1 MALPSKFAK
10 ACVISR
16 VPLANFSISNTPCG
30 PFHTTVLASLI
41 IDLNLSTVFGP
52 ISKPISSAGIASNVR
67 ILVSV
72 SLSNA
77 LPVTTSTPNS
87 SLPSANANN
96 SLAKSTLSNST
107 KDLPTSWPCAFK
119 KVNAIPPPINT
130 LSATFSKFLITSILS
145 DTLAPPKIATNGR
158 LGFSSAPP
166 IKLIS
171 FSSNKPATET
181 SILFE
186 IPTFDAC
193 ALCAVPNAS
202 LTNTSPKEA
211 QYLPNS
217 GLFLDS
223 LLPSRSSNLVFS
235 NINISPSLRFE
246 IATSN
251 SLPLVTGTNLTSL
264 PNNSSNL
271 SLTTLSELLALS
283 SSVLTLPK

>member
-130 LSATFSKFLITSILS
+130 LSATFSKFLMTSILS
-145 DTLAPPKIATNGR
+145 DTLAPPKIATNG
-158 LGFSSAPP
+158 LCGFSSAPP

-171 FSSNKPATET
+171 FSSNKPATDVFM
-181 SILFE
+181 LLA

-202 LTNTSPKEA
+202 FTNTSPKDA
-211 QYLPNS
+211 QYLPNAS
-217 GLFLDS
+217 SFLDS
-223 LLPSRSSNLVFS
+223 FLPSKSSKRVFS
-235 NINISPSLRFE
+235 NINTSP
-246 IATSN
+246 ASN
-251 SLPLVTGTNLTSL
+251 CFTASSKALPLVSAINTTFLL
-264 PNNSSNL
+264 IKDDNL
-271 SLTTLSELLALS
+271 SATGFNEFVNLS
-283 SSVLTLPK
+283 SSVLI